1 MNITLISD
9 LLALADTFDPAAPCV
24 EVGHGDGRARSRL
37 VKQADGT
44 GWVLY
49 TGAVGEVMGM
59 QRIRTTDPD
68 VVVDALMMMVLT
80 QAPIMRALLR
90 DPCRRLAGLDALT
103 PEDVTR
109 LEPT

>member
-1 MNITLISD
+1 MNLALNSD
-9 LLALADTFDPAAPCV
+9 LLALAAAFDPAAPYV

-49 TGAVGEVMGM
+49 TCAVGEVMGM

-68 VVVDALMMMVLT
+68 VVVDALMMMV
-80 QAPIMRALLR
+80 
-90 DPCRRLAGLDALT
+90 
-103 PEDVTR
+103 TR
-109 LEPT
+109 LEPPP